1 MSRFEMTD
9 RIIIQRLALLNRVKQ
24 LHLLPENDVL
34 TLKQVADYFEV
45 STNKI
50 KKLYESEQ
58 KEFDEAGVC
67 VKYPHDFKIFN
78 DNPNVNKY
86 VRKERCNLIFTVN
99 DTTEVVIPNRGI
111 LCFTRRAVALMGML
125 LEDGRVSREFRN
137 QILNLVNDHFPN
149 ERETEAMEKEKEF
162 IYKLAN
168 DVVGKRISVEES
180 REKLLEYKCNH
191 FTYYI

>member
-1 MSRFEMTD
+1 MSRFEITD
-9 RIIIQRLALLNRVKQ
+9 RIIMQRLALLNRVKQ

-45 STNKI
+45 SANKI
-50 KKLYESEQ
+50 KKIYESEQ

-78 DNPNVNKY
+78 DNPNINKY
-86 VRKERCNLIFTVN
+86 VRKECGNLIFKLN

-149 ERETEAMEKEKEF
+149 EREAESMEEEKEF
-162 IYKLAN
+162 IIHLAKDFIEN
-168 DVVGKRISVEES
+168 RISHQEVL
-180 REKLLEYKCNH
+180 EKVVEYKSKH
-191 FTYYI
+191 FTYYF